1 VIVQMN
7 RKRVI
12 IVLVILI
19 FAFAALYYLASKKT
33 DNMGNH
39 DKIGVV
45 VSLGPQ
51 VEFVKAVGGDKVD
64 VTLMVPSN
72 ADPHTYEPLA
82 NQLSR
87 VSNAKMYAEL
97 GTPIE
102 FEVNYMDKIRAI
114 NPNMLVLN
122 TSKGIKLIPNSAENE
137 STTMDPHDYVDPK
150 NAKIM
155 VNNIYQGLVQIDPA
169 DKDYYQKNRD
179 SYLKQLDDLD
189 KNTTK
194 LLKGKQGTYIL
205 IYHPAFG
212 YYAKD
217 YNLTQVGA
225 MINDEEPSP
234 QRIAMMVNIAK
245 QNNITV
251 IYNEPQYD
259 PKFMQSIASQIGAQ
273 ILNVNDLDE
282 HYIKNMEDIATEF
295 SKA

>member
-1 VIVQMN
+1 MN

-19 FAFAALYYLASKKT
+19 FASAALYYLASKKT
-33 DNMGNH
+33 DNMDNN

-45 VSLGPQ
+45 VSIGPQ

-82 NQLSR
+82 NQLSQ

-102 FEVNYMDKIRAI
+102 FEVNYMDKIKAI
-114 NPNMLVLN
+114 NPNMLILN
-122 TSKGIKLIPNSAENE
+122 TSQGIKLIPNSAENE

-179 SYLKQLDDLD
+179 SYLQQLDDLD

-251 IYNEPQYD
+251 IYSEPQYD

-273 ILNVNDLDE
+273 VLNVNDLDE
-282 HYIKNMEDIATEF
+282 HYIRNMENIATEF